1 MKQIL
6 IVEDDSFLNK
16 MLAYNLTADG
26 YGVTSAL
33 NARTAADAIRQREFD
48 LVLLDINL
56 PDGNGFELC
65 KLIKPQHPD
74 TIVIFL
80 TANDQESDQIRG
92 YEVGA
97 VDYITKPFVLRA
109 LQRKIKAMFAMLEH
123 HKPAKDIYD
132 DGRLFL
138 DFSEQTASLNGK
150 PLTLS
155 PMEYK
160 MLNLFRKNP
169 RQVLTRGQLL
179 EKLWDID
186 EKYVDEHTLTT
197 SISRIRS
204 KIESDGGAPL
214 HQDRLRHGLSMDGRR
229 GKMKFQN
236 LSVKR
241 LFGRVAM
248 ELVLSMSGITIA
260 LFLVT
265 KQIAVLLTGGALL
278 LCALVGIFVLT
289 QTFGK
294 RLSQFTA
301 DLCQTLDHMIAGN
314 EAPQRPEDSE
324 TQLARIGHR
333 LARLYQI
340 MQENR
345 RRVDEER
352 QELQTLVSDISHQVK
367 TPVSNLKMATDT
379 LLEKPMTEA
388 ERTDFI
394 RGIRSQ
400 TDKLDFLFQALVKTS
415 RLETG
420 VIQLD
425 KKLGRL
431 FDTVAQAMSGIVYAA
446 EKKEIAVSVDCPED
460 LTVSHDSKWTSEALF
475 NLLDNAVKYTPAGG
489 KIAVSVVL
497 WEMYVE
503 IKVTDTGKGISES
516 NQAAIFRRF
525 YREEEVHE
533 QQGVGIGLYLAREIV
548 TRQGGYIKVVSEPGK
563 GSEFSIMLP
572 TK

>member
-1 MKQIL
+1 
-6 IVEDDSFLNK
+6 
-16 MLAYNLTADG
+16 
-26 YGVTSAL
+26 
-33 NARTAADAIRQREFD
+33 
-48 LVLLDINL
+48 
-56 PDGNGFELC
+56 
-65 KLIKPQHPD
+65 
-74 TIVIFL
+74 
-80 TANDQESDQIRG
+80 
-92 YEVGA
+92 
-97 VDYITKPFVLRA
+97 
-109 LQRKIKAMFAMLEH
+109 
-123 HKPAKDIYD
+123 
-132 DGRLFL
+132 
-138 DFSEQTASLNGK
+138 
-150 PLTLS
+150 
-155 PMEYK
+155 
-160 MLNLFRKNP
+160 
-169 RQVLTRGQLL
+169 
-179 EKLWDID
+179 
-186 EKYVDEHTLTT
+186 
-197 SISRIRS
+197 
-204 KIESDGGAPL
+204 
-214 HQDRLRHGLSMDGRR
+214 
-229 GKMKFQN
+229 MKFQN

-265 KQIAVLLTGGALL
+265 KQTAVLLTGGALL

-289 QTFGK
+289 QAFGK

-314 EAPQRPEDSE
+314 EAPKRPEDSE

-379 LLEKPMTEA
+379 L
-388 ERTDFI
+388 

-548 TRQGGYIKVVSEPGK
+548 MRQGGYVKVVSEPGK